1 MFLPQ
6 SRYANVAQVTVI
18 RADGSTASAVK
29 LRRLPQVAGDPTT
42 MNANDRLDIIA
53 GQEYGDGTMFWH
65 IADANSE
72 LSGKTTSALSPNSN
86 CVLLRPWKTRAE
98 VDLSMP

>member
-6 SRYANVAQVTVI
+6 SRYANVAQVQVT
-18 RADGSTASAVK
+18 RADRSTASAVK
-29 LRRLPQVAGDPTT
+29 LRRLPLVAGDPTT

-53 GQEYGDGTMFWH
+53 GQQYGDGTMFWH

-72 LSGKTTSALSPNSN
+72 LDSRRLLEPWLAGDPNA
-86 CVLLRPWKTRAE
+86 VQITIE
-98 VDLSMP
+98 VPEE

>member
-6 SRYANVAQVTVI
+6 SRYANVAQCQVTL
-18 RADGSTASAVK
+18 ADGSTATAVK
-29 LRRLPQVAGDPTT
+29 LRALPQVAGDPTT

-65 IADANSE
+65 IADANTE
-72 LSGKTTSALSPNSN
+72 LAANRLLEPWLPGDPNEAQI
-86 CVLLRPWKTRAE
+86 TIE
-98 VDLSMP
+98 VPEK

>member
-53 GQEYGDGTMFWH
+53 GQEYGDGSMFWH
-65 IADANSE
+65 IADANTE
-72 LSGKTTSALSPNSN
+72 LDSRRLLEPWLPNDPN
-86 CVLLRPWKTRAE
+86 AAQITIQVPET
-98 VDLSMP
+98 